1 MHNRS
6 ETPWLD
12 WLDWLVPPPRSCI
25 GHYLASVQT
34 MLYTVIQH
42 VCFFLCLPFFMQARP
57 SIAVSPGVAHTA
69 RYRIRYCD
77 RKLDAR
83 LYPNRRSRS
92 LFFGTSLSWTGM
104 SKKLQNASFFFSK
117 TPASQ
122 TIQIPTS
129 PTPTS
134 RLKIVKCE
142 FRHYDFVNAA
152 RLVVSIERNAAR
164 CKGIS
169 KAVVEYLLDATN
181 QDSCRHE
188 KLGTT
193 TATTYLHCSHRSHNR
208 SSTVT
213 CLDSTQLLCDTRALS
228 SPRVVLLN
236 SISLECSKLIIRE
249 SGAHFCH
256 VLLPLLSM

>member
-6 ETPWLD
+6 KTPWLD

-34 MLYTVIQH
+34 MLYTVIQY

-92 LFFGTSLSWTGM
+92 LFFGTCLGLLSWTGM
-104 SKKLQNASFFFSK
+104 SKKLQNAFFSPPK
-117 TPASQ
+117 TPTSQ

-134 RLKIVKCE
+134 RVKIVKCE
-142 FRHYDFVNAA
+142 FRHYDFVHAA

-164 CKGIS
+164 CKGIPR
-169 KAVVEYLLDATN
+169 LLLN
-181 QDSCRHE
+181 
-188 KLGTT
+188 
-193 TATTYLHCSHRSHNR
+193 TYLM
-208 SSTVT
+208 
-213 CLDSTQLLCDTRALS
+213 QQTRIHLAMKS
-228 SPRVVLLN
+228 WVL
-236 SISLECSKLIIRE
+236 
-249 SGAHFCH
+249 
-256 VLLPLLSM
+256 LLPLPTCTAHIAAIIVHQQSHV